1 MQAKDQLNLLR
12 SNIGLTQML
21 TYVRS
26 NNMFINIIINTVIVI
41 IRSINTLTADEEMTN
56 VFGESDLLIW
66 QKVKNLYLKNLPQLF
81 SSSNLKDRYITVP
94 THQIKDKIPVRR
106 TTDVFMAV
114 PMPKKA
120 LQRFMFLVRYIHIIL
135 TFFSWSS

>member
-1 MQAKDQLNLLR
+1 
-12 SNIGLTQML
+12 ML

-26 NNMFINIIINTVIVI
+26 NNIFINIIIIINTIIVI

-66 QKVKNLYLKNLPQLF
+66 QKVKNLSLKNLPQLF
-81 SSSNLKDRYITVP
+81 SISHLKDRYITVP

-106 TTDVFMAV
+106 TTDMFMAI

-120 LQRFMFLVRYIHIIL
+120 LQRFMFLVRYIHNRYLHHSYIL
-135 TFFSWSS
+135 LLAILVL